1 MQDTTSWSAI
11 QLAQLESKAQ
21 TLTESE
27 KKTYHIEAI
36 TNMINKVPNKIVEET
51 ELDRFKAN
59 IESLLILF
67 PVKGENNKFVDKA
80 YLKAVNE
87 LKIELQ
93 KKYNLVVKGYY
104 IAVFLPLGVAIG
116 LPFGL
121 MFKNIALGLPI
132 GLCIGIAIGTAL
144 DQKAQKEGRII

>member
-1 MQDTTSWSAI
+1 MQDTTTWAAK
-11 QLAQLESKAQ
+11 LLVELETKAQ
-21 TLTESE
+21 TLTESQ
-27 KKTYHIEAI
+27 KKTYHIEVLI
-36 TNMINKVPNKIVEET
+36 NIINKVPNKIVEAT
-51 ELDRFKAN
+51 ELDRFKTN
-59 IESLLILF
+59 IESLLVLF
-67 PVKGENNKFVDKA
+67 PVKSENNKFVDKD
-80 YLKAVNE
+80 YLKALNE

>member
-1 MQDTTSWSAI
+1 MQDTTTWATK
-11 QLAQLESKAQ
+11 QLAELETKGQ
-21 TLTESE
+21 ILTESE
-27 KKTYHIEAI
+27 KKTYHIEVLI
-36 TNMINKVPNKIVEET
+36 NIINKVPNKIVEAT

-59 IESLLILF
+59 IESLLTLF
-67 PVKGENNKFVDKA
+67 PVKTEKNKFVDKA

-87 LKIELQ
+87 LKIESQ

-104 IAVFLPLGVAIG
+104 IAIFLPLGVAIG